1 MQLWLHIWRWKPE
14 YNAIFLLNYL
24 LQVIFPYTDKW
35 RTLQEDNMSIHMKHQ
50 APSMRHG
57 HLIIIIIVVVN
68 ANETHSIFN
77 ISWRTQRR
85 RNQYLTDLFS
95 LIINVELLMEVI
107 HGTQERLHTIYV
119 KNTIHSNNDWL
130 FIDTKKTFVVSLLN
144 NSWSW

>member
-1 MQLWLHIWRWKPE
+1 
-14 YNAIFLLNYL
+14 
-24 LQVIFPYTDKW
+24 
-35 RTLQEDNMSIHMKHQ
+35 MSIHMKYQ

-68 ANETHSIFN
+68 VNETHSIFN

-107 HGTQERLHTIYV
+107 HGTQERLHTIYA

-130 FIDTKKTFVVSLLN
+130 FIDTKKNFCYETSIIIHDHGSVCK
-144 NSWSW
+144 

>member
-1 MQLWLHIWRWKPE
+1 MLLWLHIWRWKPE
-14 YNAIFLLNYL
+14 YNAIFLLNHL

-119 KNTIHSNNDWL
+119 KSTIHFNNDWL
-130 FIDTKKTFVVSLLN
+130 YIDTKKLLL
-144 NSWSW
+144 

>member
-1 MQLWLHIWRWKPE
+1 
-14 YNAIFLLNYL
+14 
-24 LQVIFPYTDKW
+24 
-35 RTLQEDNMSIHMKHQ
+35 MSIHMKYQ

-68 ANETHSIFN
+68 VNETHSIFN

-107 HGTQERLHTIYV
+107 HGTHERLHTIYV

-130 FIDTKKTFVVSLLN
+130 FIDTKKTFVVSLL
-144 NSWSW
+144 

>member
-1 MQLWLHIWRWKPE
+1 MHE
-14 YNAIFLLNYL
+14 YNAIFPLNYL
-24 LQVIFPYTDKW
+24 LQAIFPYTDKW
-35 RTLQEDNMSIHMKHQ
+35 RTLQEKNMNIHMKYQ

-68 ANETHSIFN
+68 VNETHSISN

-107 HGTQERLHTIYV
+107 HGTQKRLHTIYV
-119 KNTIHSNNDWL
+119 K
-130 FIDTKKTFVVSLLN
+130 
-144 NSWSW
+144 

>member
-1 MQLWLHIWRWKPE
+1 MWIKCPARCFYINAFHIGRRHIFIFHYSFIFEGKCTNIMQFFPWITFYKK
-14 YNAIFLLNYL
+14 F
-24 LQVIFPYTDKW
+24 FPYTDKW
-35 RTLQEDNMSIHMKHQ
+35 RTLQEKNMSIHMKYQ

-68 ANETHSIFN
+68 GNETHSISN

-107 HGTQERLHTIYV
+107 HGIKKRLHTIYV
-119 KNTIHSNNDWL
+119 K
-130 FIDTKKTFVVSLLN
+130 
-144 NSWSW
+144 